1 MAADV
6 IPHHHLIF
14 KDLMNL
20 AGRLQD
26 IRSPPLLSVE
36 DAPFSC
42 TVDSTEHEVFISA
55 ALDVET
61 TAAQG
66 PHGRG
71 GGAFSGNISTEGGEE
86 PDGDNG
92 SYVLIEK
99 A

>member
-1 MAADV
+1 MDADV
-6 IPHHHLIF
+6 VHHHHLLF

-36 DAPFSC
+36 DAPFSG
-42 TVDSTEHEVFISA
+42 TVDSTEHEVFISTA
-55 ALDVET
+55 SGAET
-61 TAAQG
+61 TTTAGG
-66 PHGRG
+66 PHGR

-86 PDGDNG
+86 PDWDDG